1 MVLVLSTP
9 NQNGARHGMA
19 TDGTLFLGVDGGGT
33 GCRVRLVDAAGTL
46 LGEGKAGAANI
57 RLGLEVS
64 WGRIL
69 EATDQ
74 ALAGAGLDRTTLPRI
89 RAGLGLAGIT
99 NAADSARV
107 VAAAPGFA
115 GVAAETDAHT
125 ACLGAFG
132 GRDGAILILGT
143 GSAGYAIVGGVSHPI
158 GGWGFEISDDGS
170 GAQLGRE
177 AIRTAVRAYD
187 GLDPASDFTR
197 AIMARF
203 GGHPPGVVAW
213 VNDARPGDYGAVA
226 PTVLEFAHSGD
237 PVAVGLVRQAAAHV
251 ENFIRRLIALGA
263 GRVALMGGLGPVL
276 QGWLGA
282 EAQAALAPAEG
293 DAMDGAVLLARR
305 SAR

>member
-1 MVLVLSTP
+1 
-9 NQNGARHGMA
+9 MA

-33 GCRVRLVDAAGTL
+33 GCRVRLVDAAGTV

-57 RLGLEVS
+57 RLGLDIS
-64 WGRIL
+64 WGQIL
-69 EATDQ
+69 RATDQ
-74 ALAGAGLDRTTLPRI
+74 ALAEAGLDPAALPRI

-99 NAADSARV
+99 GPANSRRVAESA
-107 VAAAPGFA
+107 PPFA

-143 GSAGYAIVGGVSHPI
+143 GSAAYAIVEGRSHPI

-177 AIRTAVRAYD
+177 AVRAAVRAYD
-187 GLDPASDFTR
+187 GLGPASDFTV
-197 AIMARF
+197 AIMARL
-203 GGHPPGVVAW
+203 GGHPPDVVAW
-213 VNDARPGDYGAVA
+213 VNGAKPGDYGSMA
-226 PTVLEFAHSGD
+226 PLTIEFARRGD
-237 PVAVGLVRQAAAHV
+237 PVAAVLIRQAVAHV
-251 ENFIRRLIALGA
+251 DNFIRRLIELGA

-276 QGWLGA
+276 EPWLDGA
-282 EAQAALAPAEG
+282 ARRVLADAEG

-305 SAR
+305 RTS